1 MLQKF
6 KLNNSERSPD
16 KIMYRLAG
24 QKRNISH
31 SITAARELK

>member
-6 KLNNSERSPD
+6 KLNYGERTPA
-16 KIMYRLAG
+16 KIMYRLPG

-31 SITAARELK
+31 SITAARKLK